1 MYFNEIQYERDESWT
16 ETLQETIM
24 MVFNHVEP
32 GLSILPPSLWI
43 EHYPHQQSILK
54 LIVIFHK
61 GKRKLII
68 SSLQQEYDE
77 AIHIITEAL
86 DTVESIKNKQML
98 LTGDT
103 IIEIDIRL
111 FVTLIRFNDIY
122 HVHFKENTR
131 KILVMT
137 SV

>member
-1 MYFNEIQYERDESWT
+1 
-16 ETLQETIM
+16 M

-32 GLSILPPSLWI
+32 GLSFLPPSLWI

-68 SSLQQEYDE
+68 SSLQQEYDD

-103 IIEIDIRL
+103 IIETDIRL

-122 HVHFKENTR
+122 RVHFKANTR